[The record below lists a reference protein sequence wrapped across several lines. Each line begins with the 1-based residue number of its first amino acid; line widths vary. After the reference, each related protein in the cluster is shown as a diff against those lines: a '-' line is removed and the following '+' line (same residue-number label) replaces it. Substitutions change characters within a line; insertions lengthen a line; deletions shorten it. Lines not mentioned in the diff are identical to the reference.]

1 MNNQK
6 DPKDNARVE
15 YVIHVTNPQKYT
27 LKNIYENLRGYSEP
41 HMRTAECLIFGEGT
55 WWVLKS
61 IFPDLKARYPEITI
75 KYKEVMQ

>member
-1 MNNQK
+1 MSSK
-6 DPKDNARVE
+6 KVLIDEED
-15 YVIHVTNPQKYT
+15 
-27 LKNIYENLRGYSEP
+27 
-41 HMRTAECLIFGEGT
+41 AECLIFGEGT